1 MTKRHHRPHSGI
13 KGVFAGLLT
22 GALVAVSAACGGFT
36 GGTGNGNDSGGG
48 NNSSGG
54 PTTVSVMT
62 WASPQDRKL
71 YQDSLDKLTQKTGIQ
86 VKLVYVGSGAQYYQ
100 KVNSMV
106 LSNTLPDIFWCANLD
121 SSFQPLAA
129 SGKLYD
135 WTPYVDG
142 TAAGAKKAPLDKNQF
157 GPGYLD
163 QYQVKGKQYGVPNEA
178 NTYGVF
184 YNADMFKRAGLKL
197 PSSDWS
203 WDDLFNDMQ
212 RLTVK
217 ASGKTKQQY
226 GLQTGWGD
234 LYDPV
239 GLSIYSISNGGQG
252 LAPERTWKNV
262 SKFSTD
268 PQLEQGATRWSA
280 AIQSGEVTN
289 PDFTATNTWAAFIN
303 GQVPMAWGG
312 QWNAVA
318 VFDGKPKINWGY
330 APIPRGSAA
339 QIAPLESNAFCSPS
353 SEKNP
358 DATWQVI
365 SYMLT
370 TVFNDAYANDP
381 VAPIAYV
388 PGSKGYLTNLRT
400 HGAIGKQ
407 VAGTVQQELENK
419 QKVGTGFLDPWA
431 GKAANLNK
439 SLWNPMLEGK
449 KPVGPTLTSYVDQV
463 NKLISA
469 G

>member
-1 MTKRHHRPHSGI
+1 MRRRMRSILAGI
-13 KGVFAGLLT
+13 LAAGLVT
-22 GALVAVSAACGGFT
+22 AAAACSGFS
-36 GGTGNGNDSGGG
+36 GGTGGGG
-48 NNSSGG
+48 NNSGSGGGSG
-54 PTTVSVMT
+54 PTTVSLMT

-71 YQDSLDKLTQKTGIQ
+71 YQASLDKLTQKTGIKI
-86 VKLVYVGSGAQYYQ
+86 KLVYVGSGAQYYQ
-100 KVNSMV
+100 KINSMV

-142 TAAGAKKAPLDKNQF
+142 TTAGSKKAPLDKSKF

-163 QYQVKGKQYGVPNEA
+163 QYQVDGKQYGVPNEA

-184 YNADMFKRAGLKL
+184 YNAAMFKHAGLKL
-197 PSSDWS
+197 PSADWT
-203 WDDLFNDMQ
+203 WGDLFNDMQ
-212 RLTVK
+212 KLTVR
-217 ASGKTKQQY
+217 ANGKTKQQY
-226 GLQTGWGD
+226 GMQTGWGD

-239 GLSIYSISNGGQG
+239 GLSIYSISNGGHG
-252 LAPERTWKNV
+252 LAPQRTWKNV
-262 SKFSTD
+262 SKFSVD
-268 PQLEQGATRWSA
+268 AQLKDGATRWVQ
-280 AIQSGEVTN
+280 AIRSGEVTN

-303 GQVPMAWGG
+303 GQVPMVWGG
-312 QWNAVA
+312 QWNAVSI
-318 VFDGKPKINWGY
+318 FDGKPKMSWGY

-339 QIAPLESNAFCSPS
+339 QIAPLEANAFCSPAGL
-353 SEKNP
+353 KNP

-370 TVFNDAYANDP
+370 TVFNDAYSQDP

-388 PGSKGYLTNLRT
+388 PGTKGYLDNLSS

-407 VAGTVQQELENK
+407 VAGTVQQELQNK

-431 GKAANLNK
+431 GKAANLTK

-449 KPVGPTLTSYVDQV
+449 KPVGPTLNQYVDGV
-463 NKLISA
+463 NKLIKA

>member
-1 MTKRHHRPHSGI
+1 MRRILAGI
-13 KGVFAGLLT
+13 LAAGLVT
-22 GALVAVSAACGGFT
+22 ASAACSGFS
-36 GGTGNGNDSGGG
+36 GGTGGGDSNTGNGGG
-48 NNSSGG
+48 SG
-54 PTTVSVMT
+54 PTTVSLMT

-71 YQDSLDKLTQKTGIQ
+71 YQASLDKLTQKTGIKI
-86 VKLVYVGSGAQYYQ
+86 KLVYVGSGAQYYQ
-100 KVNSMV
+100 KINSMV

-135 WTPYVDG
+135 WTSYLDG
-142 TAAGAKKAPLDKNQF
+142 TAAGSKKAPLDKSNF

-163 QYQVKGKQYGVPNEA
+163 QYRVNGKQYGVPNEA

-184 YNADMFKRAGLKL
+184 YNAGMFKHAGLKL
-197 PSSDWS
+197 PSANWT
-203 WDDLFNDMQ
+203 WDDLFTDMQ
-212 RLTVK
+212 KLTVK
-217 ASGKTKQQY
+217 ANGKTKQQY
-226 GLQTGWGD
+226 GMQTGWGD

-239 GLSIYSISNGGQG
+239 GLSIYSISNGGHG
-252 LAPERTWKNV
+252 LATERTWKNV
-262 SKFSTD
+262 SKFSLD
-268 PQLEQGATRWSA
+268 PQLKEGASRWVQ
-280 AIQSGEVTN
+280 AIRSGEVTN

-303 GQVPMAWGG
+303 GQVPMVWGG

-318 VFDGKPKINWGY
+318 VFDGKPKMPWGY

-339 QIAPLESNAFCSPS
+339 QIAPLESNAFCSPAGV
-353 SEKNP
+353 KNP

-370 TVFNDAYANDP
+370 TVFNDAYSQDP

-388 PGSKGYLTNLRT
+388 PGSKGYLNNLSS

-407 VAGTVQQELENK
+407 VAATVQQELQNK

-431 GKAANLNK
+431 GKAANLTK

-449 KPVGPTLTSYVDQV
+449 KPVGPTLNEYVDGV
-463 NKLISA
+463 NKLIKA

>member
-1 MTKRHHRPHSGI
+1 MRRRMRSILAGI
-13 KGVFAGLLT
+13 LAAGLVT
-22 GALVAVSAACGGFT
+22 AAAACSGFS
-36 GGTGNGNDSGGG
+36 GGTGGGG
-48 NNSSGG
+48 NNSGSGGGSG
-54 PTTVSVMT
+54 PTTVSLMT

-71 YQDSLDKLTQKTGIQ
+71 YQASLDKLTQKTGIKI
-86 VKLVYVGSGAQYYQ
+86 KLVYVGSGAQYYQ
-100 KVNSMV
+100 KINSMV

-142 TAAGAKKAPLDKNQF
+142 TTAGSKKAPLDKSKF

-163 QYQVKGKQYGVPNEA
+163 QYQVDGKQYGVPNEA

-184 YNADMFKRAGLKL
+184 YNAAMFKHAGLKL
-197 PSSDWS
+197 PSADWT

-212 RLTVK
+212 KLTVR
-217 ASGKTKQQY
+217 ANGKTKQQY
-226 GLQTGWGD
+226 GMQTGWGD

-239 GLSIYSISNGGQG
+239 GLSIYSISNGGHG
-252 LAPERTWKNV
+252 LAPQRTWKNV
-262 SKFSTD
+262 SKFSVD
-268 PQLEQGATRWSA
+268 AQLKDGATRWVQ
-280 AIQSGEVTN
+280 AIRSGEVTN

-303 GQVPMAWGG
+303 GQVPMVWGG
-312 QWNAVA
+312 QWNAVSI
-318 VFDGKPKINWGY
+318 FDGKPKMSWGY

-339 QIAPLESNAFCSPS
+339 QIAPLEANAFCSPAGL
-353 SEKNP
+353 KNP

-370 TVFNDAYANDP
+370 TVFNDAYSQDP

-388 PGSKGYLTNLRT
+388 PGTKGYLDNLSS

-407 VAGTVQQELENK
+407 VAGTVQQELQNK

-431 GKAANLNK
+431 GKAANLTK

-449 KPVGPTLTSYVDQV
+449 KPVGPTLNQYVDGV
-463 NKLISA
+463 NKLIKA

>member
-1 MTKRHHRPHSGI
+1 MRRRLGL
-13 KGVFAGLLT
+13 KGVLAGLLA
-22 GALVAVSAACGGFT
+22 GGLVATSAACSGFSGGA
-36 GGTGNGNDSGGG
+36 GSNSGDSGGSG
-48 NNSSGG
+48 SSAG
-54 PTTVSVMT
+54 PTTVSLMT
-62 WASPQDRKL
+62 WATPQDRKL
-71 YQDSLDKLTQKTGIQ
+71 YQASLDKLTQKTGIH

-100 KVNSMV
+100 KINSMV
-106 LSNTLPDIFWCANLD
+106 LSNTLPDVFWCANLD

-142 TAAGAKKAPLDKNQF
+142 TAAGAKKAPLDKSQF

-163 QYQVKGKQYGVPNEA
+163 QYQVNGKQYGVPNEA

-184 YNADMFKRAGLKL
+184 YNADLFKQAGLEL
-197 PSSDWS
+197 PSATWT
-203 WDDLFNDMQ
+203 WDDLFTDMQ
-212 RLTVK
+212 KLTVK
-217 ASGKTKQQY
+217 AGGSAKQRY
-226 GLQTGWGD
+226 GMQTGWGD

-239 GLSIYSISNGGQG
+239 GLSIYSIDNGGHG
-252 LAPERTWKNV
+252 LAPERTWKDV

-268 PQLEQGATRWSA
+268 PQLEEGATRWAA
-280 AIQSGEVTN
+280 AIKAGQVTN

-312 QWNAVA
+312 QWNAVSI
-318 VFDGKPKINWGY
+318 FDGKPKINWGF
-330 APIPRGSAA
+330 APIPRGSAE
-339 QIAPLESNAFCSPS
+339 QVAPLESNAFCSPS

-370 TVFNDAYANDP
+370 TVFNEAYAQDP

-388 PGSKGYLTNLRT
+388 PGSKGYLSNLDT

-407 VAGTVQQELENK
+407 VASTVQQELKNP

-431 GKAANLNK
+431 GKAANLSK

-449 KPVGPTLTSYVDQV
+449 KPVGPTMNSYVDQV

>member
-1 MTKRHHRPHSGI
+1 MRRRMRSILAGI
-13 KGVFAGLLT
+13 LAAGLVT
-22 GALVAVSAACGGFT
+22 AAAACSGFS
-36 GGTGNGNDSGGG
+36 GGTGGGDNNSGSGGG
-48 NNSSGG
+48 SG
-54 PTTVSVMT
+54 PTTVSLMT

-71 YQDSLDKLTQKTGIQ
+71 YQASLDKLTQKTGIKI
-86 VKLVYVGSGAQYYQ
+86 KLVYVGSGAQYYQ
-100 KVNSMV
+100 KINSMV

-135 WTPYVDG
+135 WTAYVEG
-142 TAAGAKKAPLDKNQF
+142 TAAGAKKAPLDKSKF

-163 QYQVKGKQYGVPNEA
+163 QYQVDGKQYGVPNEA

-184 YNADMFKRAGLKL
+184 YNAAMFKHAGLKL
-197 PSSDWS
+197 PSANWT

-212 RLTVK
+212 KLTVR
-217 ASGKTKQQY
+217 ANGKTKQQY
-226 GLQTGWGD
+226 GMQTGWGD

-239 GLSIYSISNGGQG
+239 GLSIYSISNGGHG
-252 LAPERTWKNV
+252 LAPQRTWKNV
-262 SKFSTD
+262 SKFSVD
-268 PQLEQGATRWSA
+268 AQLKDGATRWVQ
-280 AIQSGEVTN
+280 AIRSGEVTN

-303 GQVPMAWGG
+303 GQVPMVWGG

-318 VFDGKPKINWGY
+318 IFDGKPKMSWGY

-339 QIAPLESNAFCSPS
+339 QIAPLEANAFCSPAGL
-353 SEKNP
+353 KNP
-358 DATWQVI
+358 DATWKVI

-370 TVFNDAYANDP
+370 TVFNDAYSQDP

-388 PGSKGYLTNLRT
+388 PGSKGYLDNLSS

-407 VAGTVQQELENK
+407 VAGTVQQELQNK
-419 QKVGTGFLDPWA
+419 EKVGTGFLDPWA
-431 GKAANLNK
+431 GKAANLTK

-449 KPVGPTLTSYVDQV
+449 KPVGPTLNQYVDGV
-463 NKLISA
+463 NKLIKA

>member
-1 MTKRHHRPHSGI
+1 MRRRMRSILAGI
-13 KGVFAGLLT
+13 LAAGLVT
-22 GALVAVSAACGGFT
+22 AAAACSGFS
-36 GGTGNGNDSGGG
+36 GGTGGGDNNSGSGGG
-48 NNSSGG
+48 SG
-54 PTTVSVMT
+54 PTTVSLMT

-71 YQDSLDKLTQKTGIQ
+71 YQASLDKLTQKTGIKI
-86 VKLVYVGSGAQYYQ
+86 KLVYVGSGAQYYQ
-100 KVNSMV
+100 KINSMV

-142 TAAGAKKAPLDKNQF
+142 TAAGSKKAPLDKSKF

-163 QYQVKGKQYGVPNEA
+163 QYQVDGKQYGVPNEA

-184 YNADMFKRAGLKL
+184 YNAAMFKHAGLKL
-197 PSSDWS
+197 PSANWT

-212 RLTVK
+212 KLTVR
-217 ASGKTKQQY
+217 ANGKTKQQY
-226 GLQTGWGD
+226 GMQTGWGD

-239 GLSIYSISNGGQG
+239 GLSIYSISNGGHG
-252 LAPERTWKNV
+252 LAPQRTWKNV
-262 SKFSTD
+262 SKFSVD
-268 PQLEQGATRWSA
+268 AQLKDGATRWVQ
-280 AIQSGEVTN
+280 AIRSGEVTN

-303 GQVPMAWGG
+303 GQVPMVWGG

-318 VFDGKPKINWGY
+318 IFDGKPKMSWGY

-339 QIAPLESNAFCSPS
+339 QIAPLEANAFCSPAGL
-353 SEKNP
+353 KNP

-370 TVFNDAYANDP
+370 TVFNDAYSQDP

-388 PGSKGYLTNLRT
+388 PGSKGYLDNLSS

-407 VAGTVQQELENK
+407 VAGTVQQELQNK

-431 GKAANLNK
+431 GKAANLTK

-449 KPVGPTLTSYVDQV
+449 KPVGPTLNQYVDGV
-463 NKLISA
+463 NKLIKA